1 MGSKDGVTIIDLWS
15 IVISPMF
22 FTYKMT
28 YKPPPAPPLSPKIK
42 KDKNGFLFSPPKIF
56 LRDLVFPLHCE
67 KSIS

>member
-28 YKPPPAPPLSPKIK
+28 CKPPPPPPPLSPKIK

-56 LRDLVFPLHCE
+56 LRA
-67 KSIS
+67 